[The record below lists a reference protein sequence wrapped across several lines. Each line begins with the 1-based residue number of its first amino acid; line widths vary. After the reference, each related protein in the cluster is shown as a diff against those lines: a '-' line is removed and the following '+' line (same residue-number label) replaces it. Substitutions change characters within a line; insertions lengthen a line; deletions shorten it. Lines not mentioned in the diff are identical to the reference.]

1 MKRIDEMTPIEIVL
15 EEARQAVSEGKMTK
29 EQYIELESNFKKKQ
43 TTSPPKIAII
53 GKAGVG
59 KSTTINSLFSV
70 EDFVVDVINIDAPD
84 GENGKNLVSDIK
96 TGSVKAIRKR
106 FNLKNGTCL
115 DIIDMP
121 GLGDDIE
128 TDKEHEVIYRRVL
141 PTCDVVLYIMESDDR
156 SYSEDQ
162 RILRDVVIPCC
173 KDIRKKI
180 VIAINKV
187 DQIGEKNGILWDIR
201 INQPSRE
208 QKDLIEIKL
217 EDVQKRFS
225 SEFGVSKEQIVCYS
239 GLKRYHLNDLLLA
252 LINVNPFIDP
262 TGVAPWE
269 KLMLPEFL
277 EKWKLAEKILGESE

>member
-1 MKRIDEMTPIEIVL
+1 MKRIEEMTPVEILL
-15 EEARQAVSEGKMTK
+15 EEARKAVRDGMMTK
-29 EQYIELESNFKKKQ
+29 EQYHELESKIKEKQ
-43 TTSPPKIAII
+43 TISPPQIAII

-70 EDFVVDVINIDAPD
+70 KDFVIDVINIDASD
-84 GENGKNLVSDIK
+84 GENGNNLVNDIN
-96 TGSVKAIRKR
+96 TGTVRAIRKR
-106 FNLKNGTCL
+106 FRLTNGTCL

-128 TDKEHEVIYRRVL
+128 KDKEHEIIYRSIL
-141 PTCDVVLYIMESDDR
+141 PSCDVILYIMESEDR

-173 KDIRKKI
+173 EDVRRRI

-187 DQIGEKNGILWDIR
+187 DQIGEKDGILWDTR
-201 INQPSRE
+201 INQPLPE
-208 QKDLIEIKL
+208 QKELIETKL

-225 SEFGVSKEQIVCYS
+225 SEFGVSKDHIVCYS

-252 LINVNPFIDP
+252 LIKVNPFIDT
-262 TGVAPWE
+262 TGVKSWE
-269 KLMLPEFL
+269 DLISPEYRK
-277 EKWKLAEKILGESE
+277 KWEIAKKILNK